1 MSDCLQSHGLW
12 LTRLLCPWNFPGKN
26 TGVGCHFLLQGSNP
40 GLLHCRQMPYPL
52 SHTKNPGLGLGCPGA
67 AVHTL
72 RDLVRAQFSSQPYYP
87 ICELR
92 SSSFYM
98 LPRQDEVWKYK
109 HLKYI
114 FICVPCLMNHI
125 FPQKTFFLKF

>member
-1 MSDCLQSHGLW
+1 MHRSTSMGEHKAFQRADRVEGETSRLRGIFFKRWQENRVVGRPCD
-12 LTRLLCPWNFPGKN
+12 TR
-26 TGVGCHFLLQGSNP
+26 S
-40 GLLHCRQMPYPL
+40 
-52 SHTKNPGLGLGCPGA
+52 TKNPGLGLGCPGA
-67 AVHTL
+67 AAHTL